1 MKWIK
6 LLVLMLLVASLV
18 WFASSIDPQDVLDAM
33 SMVGLSY
40 FWVILATATA
50 YILGA
55 IAWRLCID
63 DAYSHHLKLRQ
74 LFAIRLIGEAVTLVN
89 PSNFIGGESTK
100 AYLLQKRGIP
110 YTVAFSSVI
119 LSRTILIIVQ
129 VLLFVMT
136 ATSYMVISERFNQQ
150 LFVIILI
157 SIIVPAILV
166 MLLILTQKTQ
176 LLSFPFTRGQK
187 FLKFKASLQE
197 TFTLVRQHYQAHR
210 GKMALVILIAA
221 CHWMAGSVEL
231 YLLFSYLGVE
241 ISYHEALMMDMGI
254 ILLKSFG
261 VFVPGQIGIEEYSN
275 KILFAVVGMVNTAI
289 WISISLLR
297 RLRQLIWIVIGLLL
311 YLFMEGKHMTGHIED
326 RGAHEKLHQE

>member
-6 LLVLMLLVASLV
+6 IIVLVLLLASLI
-18 WFASSIDPQDVLDAM
+18 WFASSIDPYDVLRAIQKI
-33 SMVGLSY
+33 GYSY
-40 FWVILATATA
+40 VWILLATGTA
-50 YILGA
+50 YFLGA
-55 IAWRLCID
+55 VAWKLCID
-63 DAYSHHLKLRQ
+63 DDYNHLSLIQ

-119 LSRTILIIVQ
+119 LSRSILITVQ
-129 VLLFVMT
+129 VLLFVI
-136 ATSYMVISERFNQQ
+136 AAVIYMLISDSFNQQ

-157 SIIVPAILV
+157 SIVVPGSLVIIFILS
-166 MLLILTQKTQ
+166 QKTK
-176 LLSFPFTRGQK
+176 LFSFPFTKRPEFQK
-187 FLKFKASLQE
+187 FKSSLQE
-197 TFTLVRQHYQAHR
+197 TF
-210 GKMALVILIAA
+210 ALVSHHFRKNKVKMFFVVFIGV

-231 YLLFSYLGVE
+231 YLLFSFLGMEVT
-241 ISYHEALMMDMGI
+241 YHEALMMDMGI

-275 KILFAVVGMVNTAI
+275 KILFAVVGMVNNAI

-297 RLRQLIWIVIGLLL
+297 RLRQLIWILVGLLL
-311 YLFMEGKHMTGHIED
+311 YLLMEGRNFKSNGS
-326 RGAHEKLHQE
+326 